1 MTLSKKQIFL
11 VILVGVFIFFTGL
24 VIGFL
29 LRNGILKAMN
39 SDEEHIEKRTYKCTA
54 IVYISK
60 DASDQTSFS
69 SADLEEEAFEI
80 ASVLE
85 GDMLIEN
92 VKKKIDVQHPDI
104 AYNVELEQI
113 VESTQVY
120 YVIVTGDSKEQLQ
133 EICDLATSLLCEEI
147 EFTMSGVQCKILEK
161 ANTPGHN

>member
-1 MTLSKKQIFL
+1 
-11 VILVGVFIFFTGL
+11 
-24 VIGFL
+24 
-29 LRNGILKAMN
+29 
-39 SDEEHIEKRTYKCTA
+39 
-54 IVYISK
+54 
-60 DASDQTSFS
+60 
-69 SADLEEEAFEI
+69 
-80 ASVLE
+80 
-85 GDMLIEN
+85 MLIEN